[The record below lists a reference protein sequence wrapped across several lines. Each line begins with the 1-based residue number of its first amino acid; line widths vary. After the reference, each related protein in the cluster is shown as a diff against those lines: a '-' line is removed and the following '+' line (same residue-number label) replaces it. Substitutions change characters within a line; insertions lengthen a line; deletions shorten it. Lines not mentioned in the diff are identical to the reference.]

1 MSHPWP
7 LFDLRIRTQR
17 LELRLPTEVEL
28 LELAAIAASGI
39 HPPEEM
45 PFAVAW
51 TDRPSPAFERGF
63 FQYHWGT
70 RAQWQPEKW
79 TLDLGVW
86 EDGRLVGMQGV
97 SASDFATLRTVST
110 GSWLG
115 IAFQGRGIGKEM
127 RSAVLGLAFDH
138 LGADVATSGSFVD
151 NPASAGVSRAL
162 GYEENGRDRLA
173 PRGSARELIRY
184 RMTRE
189 QWQARQRPEIEVTG
203 LDRALELF
211 GVGDTAAAGDEP
223 PDR

>member
-28 LELAAIAASGI
+28 LELAVIAAGGI

-51 TDRPSPAFERGF
+51 TDLPSPAFERSLL
-63 FQYHWGT
+63 QYHWGT
-70 RAQWQPEKW
+70 RAQWHPEKW
-79 TLDLGVW
+79 TLDLAVW
-86 EDGRLVGMQGV
+86 DDGRPVGLQGLA
-97 SASDFATLRTVST
+97 ASDFATLRTVST

-115 IAFQGRGIGKEM
+115 RAFQGRGIGKEM

-138 LGADVATSGSFVD
+138 LGAEVATSGSFVD
-151 NPASAGVSRAL
+151 NPASAAVSRAL

-173 PRGSARELIRY
+173 PRGSAKELIRY
-184 RMTRE
+184 RMTLD
-189 QWQARQRPEIEVTG
+189 QWRAQPRPAIDVSG
-203 LDRALELF
+203 LERALELF
-211 GVGDTAAAGDEP
+211 GVGDTAPSRDDP
-223 PDR
+223 PGR